1 MAEALLSHNK
11 VHQFVGVVS
20 IRKIISTDTVSVGPI
35 VQQIID
41 MNLVTPLIELL
52 TDATTPSL

>member
-11 VHQFVGVVS
+11 VHQFVGVVG

-52 TDATTPSL
+52 TDASTPSL